1 MVKQIYIFSEQ
12 LTQRI
17 KFTFE
22 LIFKEL
28 MNFENVIIISEISE
42 FNAIENYPK
51 LSYSNNSFDNAP
63 FLAIGTN
70 LLFEKGINSNKPIFF
85 EGEKF
90 GCFFE
95 AEDKAGLFSFDLPAA
110 VFWLV
115 SRYEEYQS
123 FEADKHGRFAAGNS
137 FAFQNNFLNI
147 PLVNIWVEELS
158 QKLKIHFKDFTFPNK
173 KAYSFIPS
181 YDIDYAW
188 AYRNKGFFRNF
199 AAGVKD
205 LIKFNFD
212 NFFERIAVLSGI
224 RQDPFYTF
232 DYIKNLHNISE
243 VKPLIFWLLGDYA
256 HFDKNISYQVEQF
269 RKLIT
274 NLDKLYNS
282 GIHPSYLSNFQK
294 EKVEME
300 IKRLESI
307 LSKKITKSRQHF
319 LKLKFP
325 DTYQNLLRMGITD
338 DYTMGYAEQPGF
350 RASIACSFYWYD
362 LKNETQT
369 NLRIHPFML
378 MDVTLHTYLK
388 MSPEAALQSVLPIIQ
403 STKEAG
409 GELISIWHNNSFCE
423 KGEWKGWKS
432 MYEQFIEEASKK

>member
-12 LTQRI
+12 STQRI

-51 LSYSNNSFDNAP
+51 LSYSCTSFDNAP

-70 LLFEKGINSNKPIFF
+70 LLFENGINSNKPIFF

-95 AEDKAGLFSFDLPAA
+95 AEDKSGLFSFDLPAA

-137 FAFQNNFLNI
+137 FAFQNNFLNF

-205 LIKFNFD
+205 LIKLNFD
-212 NFFERIAVLSGI
+212 NFFERIAALSGI

-256 HFDKNISYQVEQF
+256 QFDKNISHQVEQF

-274 NLDKLYNS
+274 DLDKLYNS

-294 EKVEME
+294 EKVGME

-350 RASIACSFYWYD
+350 RASVAGSYFWYD
-362 LKNETQT
+362 LINETQT

-388 MSPEAALQSVLPIIQ
+388 MSPEAALQCVLPIIQ
-403 STKEAG
+403 VTKDAG

-432 MYEQFIEEASKK
+432 MYEQFIQEASKK